1 MKQLGVPSR
10 SFLNRARLPVEWES
24 NPDALVADARL
35 WWLLQDVAD
44 REGLS
49 DFGMRAGVGG
59 TLADIGGFGARLLAS
74 VSLLDAMQKMALGI
88 DDHSSDAR
96 FGVTPGNRFLW
107 FWRQGIPSIDAGR
120 DQAEQYILV
129 FMIQL
134 VRAVAGPDWM
144 PPRIRL
150 RAIDADWA
158 LGCPL
163 LDGTQVELGAATT
176 AVWVP
181 NPLLSC
187 AFPRKPSPCAAP
199 PTESPARDLPG
210 SLRQALTPLLGEQPL
225 RLELA
230 AEIAGMSPRT
240 LERRLADDSLTWRR
254 LAEQILFDAATE
266 MLRDPDRAIIEIAC
280 DLGYSDPANFS
291 RAFRRWAGSPPSA
304 YREAL
309 RASA

>member
-1 MKQLGVPSR
+1 
-10 SFLNRARLPVEWES
+10 
-24 NPDALVADARL
+24 
-35 WWLLQDVAD
+35 
-44 REGLS
+44 
-49 DFGMRAGVGG
+49 MRAGVGG
-59 TLADIGGFGARLLAS
+59 TLTDIGGFGSGLLAS
-74 VSLLDAMQKMALGI
+74 VTLLDAMQQMALRA
-88 DDHSSDAR
+88 DHHSSDAR
-96 FGVTPGNRFLW
+96 FGVTPGARFLW
-107 FWRQGIPSIDAGR
+107 FWRQGIPSIDVGR

-129 FMIQL
+129 IMIQL

-144 PPRIRL
+144 PPRVRL
-150 RAIDADWA
+150 RAMDADWA
-158 LGCPL
+158 VACPL
-163 LDGTQVELGAATT
+163 LDGTQVELGTDTT
-176 AVWVP
+176 GLLVP
-181 NPLLSC
+181 NQLLSC
-187 AFPRKPSPCAAP
+187 AFPRKPSPPASR
-199 PTESPARDLPG
+199 PTEAPVRDLPG

-254 LAEQILFDAATE
+254 LAGQIRFDAATE